1 MKYRPANTK
10 DRQIIY
16 QLYMEESANP
26 FLTYDYMN
34 ETDFESLY
42 KKLLKTDTLFV
53 AEENKEIIAT
63 YRLISK
69 TDRQA
74 HTVYLGGFTIRKDRQ
89 GRGYGKQILDHIKA
103 YLIDSGKSRIE
114 LTVDIHNAAAISL
127 YKKAGFEIEGQVRN
141 SYKRSDTGKY
151 YDEYL
156 MGVLL

>member
-1 MKYRPANTK
+1 MNYRPAAIK
-10 DRQIIY
+10 DGQIIY

-34 ETDFESLY
+34 EKDFEPLY
-42 KKLLKTDTLFV
+42 KKLFKTGTLFV

-63 YRLISK
+63 YRLIPK

-74 HTVYLGGFTIRKDRQ
+74 HIVYLGSFTTRKDRQ

-103 YLIDSGKSRIE
+103 YLIELGKTKIE
-114 LTVDIHNAAAISL
+114 LTVDIHNAAAINL
-127 YKKAGFEIEGQVRN
+127 YKKAGFEIEGHVRN
-141 SYKRSDTGKY
+141 SYTRSDTGKY